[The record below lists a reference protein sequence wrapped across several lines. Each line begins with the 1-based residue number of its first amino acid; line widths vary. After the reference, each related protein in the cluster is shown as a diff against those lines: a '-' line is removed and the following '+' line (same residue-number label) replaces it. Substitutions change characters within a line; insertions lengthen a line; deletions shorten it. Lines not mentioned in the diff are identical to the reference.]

1 MKWYNHKAVGAGVSL
16 LFGLPLSGVFITIV
30 SSVLPDVVEFGVL
43 KHRGLSHAWWIYA
56 LLYVVS
62 VAILPKYSIYF
73 SFIALG
79 ILIHLICDAL
89 TMMGIPLSP
98 FSDKRIAFK
107 FFKTGSVTEYIV
119 VSVIMLICLYIF
131 FKTGSSISAKDPFL
145 ENIGEI
151 FKFALNK

>member
-16 LFGLPLSGVFITIV
+16 LFGLPISGIFITTV

-62 VAILPKYSIYF
+62 TAILPKYSIYF
-73 SFIALG
+73 SFIVLG

-89 TMMGIPLSP
+89 TMMGIP
-98 FSDKRIAFK
+98 
-107 FFKTGSVTEYIV
+107 
-119 VSVIMLICLYIF
+119 
-131 FKTGSSISAKDPFL
+131 
-145 ENIGEI
+145 
-151 FKFALNK
+151 